1 MHDTSFQLFIEK
13 KYGIKFMSQTL
24 LDICLKMCISGEGKI
39 EKSVFCWDSRN
50 AILVQM
56 PCILPGQMEY
66 RVIFLFIF
74 SISFLFYFYFI
85 LCLMKCFC
93 LLFVC
98 DKIKINSDFFY

>member
-50 AILVQM
+50 WSFSCANVMHSAWTDGIQSH
-56 PCILPGQMEY
+56 
-66 RVIFLFIF
+66 LFIYIFYFF
-74 SISFLFYFYFI
+74 SILFLFYFVSDEMF
-85 LCLMKCFC
+85 LPV
-93 LLFVC
+93 VC
-98 DKIKINSDFFY
+98 VW